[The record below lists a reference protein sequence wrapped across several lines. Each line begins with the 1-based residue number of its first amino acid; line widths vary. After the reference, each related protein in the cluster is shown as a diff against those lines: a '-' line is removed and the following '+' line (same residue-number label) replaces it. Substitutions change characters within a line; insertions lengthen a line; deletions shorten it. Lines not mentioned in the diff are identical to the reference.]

1 MILSSRT
8 LRWIFWCNILKT
20 IRRLAWWVRNC
31 LTRMEPCKYLLTV
44 SGDAPEDNKKF
55 KDKFDLPYSLLSDPD
70 HNVLTELGAYG
81 EKKNYGKVYMGVI
94 RSHWVIDE
102 DGTVIDERRNVQ
114 ALKSA
119 PLALRALGI
128 EVVEE

>member
-1 MILSSRT
+1 
-8 LRWIFWCNILKT
+8 
-20 IRRLAWWVRNC
+20 
-31 LTRMEPCKYLLTV
+31 
-44 SGDAPEDNKKF
+44 
-55 KDKFDLPYSLLSDPD
+55 
-70 HNVLTELGAYG
+70 LGAYG